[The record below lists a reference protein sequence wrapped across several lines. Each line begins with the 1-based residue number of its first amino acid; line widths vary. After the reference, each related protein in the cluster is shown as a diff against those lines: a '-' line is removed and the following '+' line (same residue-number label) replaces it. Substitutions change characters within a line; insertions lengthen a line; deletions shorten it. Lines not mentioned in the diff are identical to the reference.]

1 MDGALPE
8 GGAISL
14 VLSVSKAR
22 KAVAEELVA
31 VEPVAS
37 AMAGEDGYAI
47 GPDGFDDKGL
57 AAIDAGLSAS

>member
-37 AMAGEDGYAI
+37 AMAGEEGYPI

-57 AAIDAGLSAS
+57 AAIDAGLSAC